1 MTELLSLTAEE
12 LGNHFKEQ
20 GLASYRA
27 GQVMRWAAGYHSF
40 SEMTDV
46 PESLRQ
52 SLEKSYILRSAE
64 IYKKVISKDGTVK
77 YLLSLTDGNLV
88 ECVLMHQ
95 AYGRTLC
102 ISTQAGCRMGCAFCA
117 SGKNGLVRN
126 LTVGELMSQV
136 LLVNR
141 DAEDKPLSR
150 QITNVVLMGCGEPLD
165 NYENVVKFLRLLTT
179 EYLNISARN
188 ISLSTCGLADKITKF
203 AGEGLPVTLALS
215 LHSPFDDRR
224 AQIMPIAN
232 KYSVKQAMSAVRYYF
247 EKTGRRPILEYSLIQ
262 GFNTREE
269 DAQELKRLT
278 RGMSCHINLIA
289 LNAVDGSPLQPE
301 TAQKSKQFL
310 NRLKELGLSA
320 TVRSS
325 KGADIDGA
333 CGQLRNKFVGDN
345 TPVSSD
351 KKP

>member
-1 MTELLSLTAEE
+1 
-12 LGNHFKEQ
+12 
-20 GLASYRA
+20 
-27 GQVMRWAAGYHSF
+27 
-40 SEMTDV
+40 
-46 PESLRQ
+46 
-52 SLEKSYILRSAE
+52 
-64 IYKKVISKDGTVK
+64 
-77 YLLSLTDGNLV
+77 
-88 ECVLMHQ
+88 
-95 AYGRTLC
+95 
-102 ISTQAGCRMGCAFCA
+102 
-117 SGKNGLVRN
+117 
-126 LTVGELMSQV
+126 VGELMSQV

-232 KYSVKQAMSAVRYYF
+232 KYSVKQAMSAVRHYF